1 MSMPIAALV
10 GACLTPGCDAV
21 LSQPLSNICRVET
34 VSVVHSAATNACC
47 IFVGCADGYVQRW
60 DLDSEQN
67 VEVYK

>member
-1 MSMPIAALV
+1 MTIAAHV
-10 GACLTPGCDAV
+10 GTCLTPGKPRCP
-21 LSQPLSNICRVET
+21 SFCPPCRLET

>member
-1 MSMPIAALV
+1 MSMPIAAHMSI
-10 GACLTPGCDAV
+10 CLTPVKPRCPM
-21 LSQPLSNICRVET
+21 LCPICRLET
-34 VSVVHSAATNACC
+34 VSVVHSAATNASC

>member
-1 MSMPIAALV
+1 MSTTVAAHM
-10 GACLTPGCDAV
+10 GACLAQVELHC
-21 LSQPLSNICRVET
+21 LSLCPTCRLET
-34 VSVVHSAATNACC
+34 VSVVHSAATSACC